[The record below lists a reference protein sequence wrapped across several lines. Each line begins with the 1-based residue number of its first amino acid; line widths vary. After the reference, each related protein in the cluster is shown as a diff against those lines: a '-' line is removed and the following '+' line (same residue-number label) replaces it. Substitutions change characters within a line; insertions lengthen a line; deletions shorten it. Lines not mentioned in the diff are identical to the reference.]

1 MIISDLQ
8 YIESVDTNASEVQGA
23 GNGYF
28 SIIFS
33 SPYFSDADAG
43 ATAEA
48 FGQFTDTA
56 AFSDTITVP
65 GASKATSSSS
75 STSAGGVVVGGYK
88 YKH

>member
-23 GNGYF
+23 GN
-28 SIIFS
+28 STLIFFA
-33 SPYFSDADAG
+33 PYFSDADAG

-75 STSAGGVVVGGYK
+75 STSAGGVIVAK
-88 YKH
+88 Y